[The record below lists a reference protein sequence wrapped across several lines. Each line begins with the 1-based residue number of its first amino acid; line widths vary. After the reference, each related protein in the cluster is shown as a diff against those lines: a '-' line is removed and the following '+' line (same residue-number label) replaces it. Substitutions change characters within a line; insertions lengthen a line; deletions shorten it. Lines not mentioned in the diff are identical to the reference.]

1 MKYFFAILFTF
12 SSLFSYSQLPDGSI
26 APNFITTD
34 VNGNEHELYNYL
46 DMGYTVILQIS
57 ASWSGPDWNY
67 SSNGVLQE
75 VWENHGP
82 AGQPG
87 VSPNTT
93 DDVMI
98 LWFEGDAG
106 TAESE
111 LENSDFGNWLIYIGN
126 KKVNSKWNVHNEVQY
141 RNYDAIGDLEQLLL
155 RTGVGY
161 NLSEN
166 NHNLLLGYGY
176 ILSQNYSAVTEDKL
190 DVNEH
195 RIFQQFTSKQ
205 KIGNVSLSHRYRFEQ
220 RFVESDFKMRL
231 RYFLAFKVPILKTE
245 TSPTKLYLSAYNE
258 VFLNTESDMF
268 DRNRVYGGLGYQLNN
283 NVRIEAGYM
292 NQLFE
297 HSSRDQ
303 FNLITFVNF

>member
-1 MKYFFAILFTF
+1 MVALTCV
-12 SSLFSYSQLPDGSI
+12 LMLP
-26 APNFITTD
+26 
-34 VNGNEHELYNYL
+34 
-46 DMGYTVILQIS
+46 
-57 ASWSGPDWNY
+57 Y
-67 SSNGVLQE
+67 SSAAQ
-75 VWENHGP
+75 
-82 AGQPG
+82 
-87 VSPNTT
+87 
-93 DDVMI
+93 
-98 LWFEGDAG
+98 
-106 TAESE
+106 
-111 LENSDFGNWLIYIGN
+111 NSDFGNWLIYIGN
-126 KKVNSKWNVHNEVQY
+126 KKVDSKWNIHNEVQY

-220 RFVESDFKMRL
+220 RFVDSDFKMRL

-258 VFLNTESDMF
+258 VFLNTESDVF

-303 FNLITFVNF
+303 FNLITFINF